1 MATSDRILRLL
12 SFLQT
17 PRDWTGAELAERLEV
32 SQRTIR
38 NDIERLRSLGYQV
51 HATRGPI
58 GGYRL
63 ASGSTVPPLL
73 LDDDEAV
80 ALAVALRTGAGG
92 GTDGIEASSM
102 RALSKL
108 EQVLPVRL
116 RSRVRALQTHTLLV
130 ARRAH
135 RSVDPDVLTTLAAS
149 CRDHVGLRFAYEDR
163 RGSASQRR
171 VEPHRVVHAEGRWY
185 LVAWDTDRD
194 DWRTFRVDRIRSEVV
209 AGHRVA
215 PRELS
220 DDEIAVLL
228 SRGVP
233 PAARRYMARV
243 TVLAPAA
250 AIAERI
256 GPWVGTLEPID
267 GSTCVLETGADDLD
281 ILAVHLG
288 LLNVDFVVSE
298 PPELV
303 AHLHAL
309 GERYARSVRA

>member
-1 MATSDRILRLL
+1 MLRLL

-63 ASGSTVPPLL
+63 ASGTTVPPLL

-102 RALSKL
+102 RALAKL
-108 EQVLPVRL
+108 EQVLPARL
-116 RSRVRALQTHTLLV
+116 RSRVHALQTHTVLV
-130 ARRAH
+130 RRRSHSTVDRGPPHDAGRDLPRPSRPALRLRGPARIRQ
-135 RSVDPDVLTTLAAS
+135 PAS
-149 CRDHVGLRFAYEDR
+149 CRAPSALSMPRVAGTWSPGTPTGRTGGR
-163 RGSASQRR
+163 SGSTGSA
-171 VEPHRVVHAEGRWY
+171 P
-185 LVAWDTDRD
+185 
-194 DWRTFRVDRIRSEVV
+194 RSSP
-209 AGHRVA
+209 GTGSA

-220 DDEIAVLL
+220 DEEITALI

-233 PAARRYMARV
+233 PAARRYRTRV
-243 TVLAPAA
+243 TILAPAA

-267 GSTCVLETGADDLD
+267 ALDLLPRHRAPTTSTSSRSTS
-281 ILAVHLG
+281 G
-288 LLNVDFVVSE
+288 LLNVDFIVTE

-303 AHLHAL
+303 THLHAL
-309 GERYARSVRA
+309 GERYARAVRT

>member
-1 MATSDRILRLL
+1 MLRLL

-32 SQRTIR
+32 SPRTIR

-51 HATRGPI
+51 QATRGPV

-63 ASGSTVPPLL
+63 ASGTTVPPLL

-102 RALSKL
+102 RALAKL
-108 EQVLPVRL
+108 EQVLPARL
-116 RSRVRALQTHTLLV
+116 RGRVGALQTHTVLV
-130 ARRAH
+130 RRRWH
-135 RSVDPDVLTTLAAS
+135 QPVDPEVLTLLAAA
-149 CRDHVGLRFAYEDR
+149 CRDHHGLRFDYEDR

-185 LVAWDTDRD
+185 LVAWDSDRQ
-194 DWRTFRVDRIRSEVV
+194 DWRTFRVDRIRSEIV
-209 AGHRVA
+209 AGHRTA
-215 PRELS
+215 ARELS
-220 DDEIAVLL
+220 DDEITALI

-233 PAARRYMARV
+233 AAARRYQTRV
-243 TVLAPAA
+243 TVLAPAE
-250 AIAERI
+250 AIAERV
-256 GPWVGTLEPID
+256 GPWVGTVEPLD
-267 GSTCVLETGADDLD
+267 ALSCVLETGADDLD
-281 ILAVHLG
+281 VLAVHLG
-288 LLNVDFVVSE
+288 LLNVDFIVSG

-303 AHLHAL
+303 AHMRAL
-309 GERYARSVRA
+309 GERYSRAARP

>member
-1 MATSDRILRLL
+1 MLRLL

-51 HATRGPI
+51 QATRGPI

-63 ASGSTVPPLL
+63 ASGTTVPPLL

-92 GTDGIEASSM
+92 GADGIEASSM
-102 RALSKL
+102 RALAKL
-108 EQVLPVRL
+108 EQVLPARL
-116 RSRVRALQTHTLLV
+116 RSRVQALQTHTVLV
-130 ARRAH
+130 RRRWHA
-135 RSVDPDVLTTLAAS
+135 SVDPDVLTMLAAT
-149 CRDHVGLRFAYEDR
+149 CRDHLALRFDYEDR

-185 LVAWDTDRD
+185 LVAWDADRQ

-209 AGHRVA
+209 AGHRTA
-215 PRELS
+215 ARELS
-220 DDEIAVLL
+220 DEEITALV

-233 PAARRYMARV
+233 PAARRYRTRV
-243 TVLAPAA
+243 TILAPAA

-256 GPWVGTLEPID
+256 GPWAGTLEPID
-267 GSTCVLETGADDLD
+267 ASTCTLDTGADELD

-288 LLNVDFVVSE
+288 LLNVDFIVTE

-303 AHLHAL
+303 AHLRAL
-309 GERYARSVRA
+309 GDRYARAVPT

>member
-1 MATSDRILRLL
+1 VGTSARLLRLL

-32 SQRTIR
+32 SPRTIR
-38 NDIERLRSLGYQV
+38 NDIERLRNLGYQV

-63 ASGSTVPPLL
+63 ASGTTVPPLL

-92 GTDGIEASSM
+92 GADGIEASSM
-102 RALSKL
+102 RALAKL
-108 EQVLPVRL
+108 EQVLPARL
-116 RSRVRALQTHTLLV
+116 RSRVRALQTHTVLV
-130 ARRAH
+130 RR
-135 RSVDPDVLTTLAAS
+135 RSYAAVDPDVLTMLAAT
-149 CRDHVGLRFAYEDR
+149 CRDHLGLRFDYQDR

-171 VEPHRVVHAEGRWY
+171 VDPHRVVHAEGRWY
-185 LVAWDTDRD
+185 LVAWDTDRA
-194 DWRTFRVDRIRSEVV
+194 DWRTFRVDRISSEIV
-209 AGHRVA
+209 AGHRTA
-215 PRELS
+215 PRDLS
-220 DDEIAVLL
+220 DDEITALI

-233 PAARRYMARV
+233 AAARRYTTRV

-256 GPWVGTLEPID
+256 GPWIGTVEPINAM
-267 GSTCVLETGADDLD
+267 SCILETGADDLD

-288 LLNVDFVVSE
+288 LLNVDFIVTE
-298 PPELV
+298 PSELV
-303 AHLHAL
+303 AHLHKL
-309 GERYARSVRA
+309 GERYARAVRT